1 MRVGVGGVGEEERRC
16 DALSRIVA
24 EERDRKEEVTYVSQ
38 LVRYALSFLVTHKD
52 RLISC

>member
-24 EERDRKEEVTYVSQ
+24 ERDRKEEVTYVSQ
-38 LVRYALSFLVTHKD
+38 LVRYTLSFLIT
-52 RLISC
+52 L

>member
-16 DALSRIVA
+16 DALKDFA
-24 EERDRKEEVTYVSQ
+24 ERDRKDEVTYVSQ
-38 LVRYALSFLVTHKD
+38 LVRYALLFSRNDKD